1 MVKPLSLVSLVCPSR
16 EGEITISVKIKISLT
31 TETPLSEEDSD
42 ALQRLLLKAK
52 VKLARGRLSFEKVR
66 QQLISKGLNELA
78 TNLREE
84 LDKGLCF

>member
-1 MVKPLSLVSLVCPSR
+1 M
-16 EGEITISVKIKISLT
+16 KIYFHLT
-31 TETPLSEEDSD
+31 ADTPLSEEDSD

-52 VKLARGRLSFEKVR
+52 VKLARGRISFEKVQ

-84 LDKGLCF
+84 LDKGVCF